1 MAVDIKEMR
10 ERHLVSNGKG
20 FRRLVTFQSSNV
32 TNAILKHDVV
42 ETLDCVGNSMPHGVR
57 NWEKDKSYIKMSDGS
72 IMTFTDN
79 ESDRDKI
86 YLLAK
91 DRNKMQLW
99 PFYAY
104 EKHMNCGKLYNMSIR
119 TIYQLASHLMGYMGY
134 ENRDII
140 ELLVPEGYILE
151 SRENDNYLECLLPCI
166 KKEWVVSILRFD
178 DYVAEPVYGENALRY
193 INEVYR
199 IDTYLMCYG
208 DEVVLNGHGKGF
220 DIEHCMRPALI
231 PDVDDMSIQRD
242 YVQSNVWNQYKKYLY
257 VLRHG
262 LNISDMPSVNL
273 MHATVEM
280 PTKLNLATI
289 PAFEVLQDKQFM

>member
-10 ERHLVSNGKG
+10 DDGKG
-20 FRRLVTFQSSNV
+20 FKRLVTFQSSNV
-32 TNAILKHDVV
+32 TNAILRYDVV
-42 ETLDCVGNSMPHGVR
+42 ETLDYVENSTTFGVR

-91 DRNKMQLW
+91 DRNKMKLW

-104 EKHMNCGKLYNMSIR
+104 EKHRYCGDLYNMSVR
-119 TIYQLASHLMGYMGY
+119 TVYRLASHFMGYMEY
-134 ENRDII
+134 EGRDII
-140 ELLVPEGYILE
+140 ELVVPEEYILE

-178 DYVAEPVYGENALRY
+178 DYVAEPVHGETALRY
-193 INEVYR
+193 TNKVCR

-220 DIEHCMRPALI
+220 DIERCMCPALI

-242 YVQSNVWNQYKKYLY
+242 YVQSNVWDQYKKYLY

-262 LNISDMPSVNL
+262 LNVSDMPSVNL

-280 PTKLNLATI
+280 PAKLNLATI
-289 PAFEVLQDKQFM
+289 PAFEALRAKQFM

>member
-1 MAVDIKEMR
+1 
-10 ERHLVSNGKG
+10 
-20 FRRLVTFQSSNV
+20 
-32 TNAILKHDVV
+32 
-42 ETLDCVGNSMPHGVR
+42 MPHGVR

-91 DRNKMQLW
+91 DRNKMKVW

-104 EKHMNCGKLYNMSIR
+104 EKHRYCGDLYNMSVR
-119 TIYQLASHLMGYMGY
+119 TVYRLASHFMGYMEY
-134 ENRDII
+134 EGRDII
-140 ELLVPEGYILE
+140 ELVVPEEYILE

-178 DYVAEPVYGENALRY
+178 DYVAEPVHGETALRY
-193 INEVYR
+193 TNKVCR

-208 DEVVLNGHGKGF
+208 DEVVLNGHGKDF
-220 DIEHCMRPALI
+220 DIERCMCPALI
-231 PDVDDMSIQRD
+231 PHVDDMSIQRD
-242 YVQSNVWNQYKKYLY
+242 YVQSNVWDQYKKYLY

-262 LNISDMPSVNL
+262 LNISDIPSVNL

-289 PAFEVLQDKQFM
+289 PAFEALRAKQFM

>member
-1 MAVDIKEMR
+1 
-10 ERHLVSNGKG
+10 
-20 FRRLVTFQSSNV
+20 
-32 TNAILKHDVV
+32 
-42 ETLDCVGNSMPHGVR
+42 MPHGVR

-91 DRNKMQLW
+91 DRNKMNLW

-104 EKHMNCGKLYNMSIR
+104 EKHRYCGDLYNMSVR
-119 TIYQLASHLMGYMGY
+119 TVYRLASHFMGYMEY
-134 ENRDII
+134 EGRDII
-140 ELLVPEGYILE
+140 ELVVPEEYILE
-151 SRENDNYLECLLPCI
+151 SQENDNCLECLLSCI

-178 DYVAEPVYGENALRY
+178 DYVAEPVHGENALRY
-193 INEVYR
+193 TNAVYR

-208 DEVVLNGHGKGF
+208 DEVVLNGHGKDF
-220 DIEHCMRPALI
+220 DIERCMCPALI
-231 PDVDDMSIQRD
+231 PHVDDMSIQRD
-242 YVQSNVWNQYKKYLY
+242 YVQSNVWDQYKKYLY

-262 LNISDMPSVNL
+262 LNISDIPSVNL

-289 PAFEVLQDKQFM
+289 PAFEALRAKQFM

>member
-10 ERHLVSNGKG
+10 DDGKR
-20 FRRLVTFQSSNV
+20 FKRLVTFQSSNV
-32 TNAILKHDVV
+32 TNAILRYDVV
-42 ETLDCVGNSMPHGVR
+42 ETLDYVENSTTFGVR

-91 DRNKMQLW
+91 DRNKMKLW

-104 EKHMNCGKLYNMSIR
+104 EKHRYCGDLYNMSVR
-119 TIYQLASHLMGYMGY
+119 TVYRLASHFMGYMEY
-134 ENRDII
+134 EGRDII
-140 ELLVPEGYILE
+140 ELVVPEEYILE

-178 DYVAEPVYGENALRY
+178 DYVAEPVHGETALRY
-193 INEVYR
+193 TNKVCR

-220 DIEHCMRPALI
+220 DIERCMCPALI

-242 YVQSNVWNQYKKYLY
+242 YVQSNVWDQYKKYLY

-262 LNISDMPSVNL
+262 LNVSDMPSVNL
-273 MHATVEM
+273 MHATAEM
-280 PTKLNLATI
+280 PAKLNLATI
-289 PAFEVLQDKQFM
+289 PAFEALRAKQFM